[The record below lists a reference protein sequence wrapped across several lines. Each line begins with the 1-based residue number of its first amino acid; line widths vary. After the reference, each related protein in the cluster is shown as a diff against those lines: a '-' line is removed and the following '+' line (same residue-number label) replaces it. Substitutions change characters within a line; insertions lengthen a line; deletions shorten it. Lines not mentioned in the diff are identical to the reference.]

1 MQTQTATTYNIH
13 AYPTHLI
20 HSLPLTR
27 GRQATLRPVLP
38 QDAPLE
44 RAFVAGLSQNSRRNR
59 FHGNLNGLSDHFA
72 EQITC
77 IDYVHQMG
85 FVVTMLAGG
94 EEVVIADACYVLDED
109 GDTAEFAL
117 AVSDDWQGRGLG
129 AQLID
134 ALCNAARHVGARWLY
149 GEVLKSN
156 TRMIALMLRCGFT
169 VRPHPA
175 DETLVRVERSVSAL
189 VSDRGIAHRAAR
201 IFSTLNHAL
210 PLWLNVR
217 HLADSNWSDPLTD
230 CGSPVGCGH

>member
-44 RAFVAGLSQNSRRNR
+44 RAFVAGLSQTSRRNR

-85 FVVTMLAGG
+85 FVVTMLDDDG
-94 EEVVIADACYVLDED
+94 EVVIADACYVLDED
-109 GDTAEFAL
+109 GDTAEFAPVSAEARSFAETL
-117 AVSDDWQGRGLG
+117 AHPYCGPGAGPDVMAWFGERGAHVRSLALLG
-129 AQLID
+129 LREGTETFGLMVMGSEEPQRFYPGMGTLYLEQIGD
-134 ALCNAARHVGARWLY
+134 LAAA
-149 GEVLKSN
+149 
-156 TRMIALMLRCGFT
+156 A
-169 VRPHPA
+169 
-175 DETLVRVERSVSAL
+175 LVRV
-189 VSDRGIAHRAAR
+189 
-201 IFSTLNHAL
+201 
-210 PLWLNVR
+210 R
-217 HLADSNWSDPLTD
+217 H
-230 CGSPVGCGH
+230 